1 MEKELRTSIYYSLR
15 FKERVVL
22 EVLNGRLSA
31 EGARKK
37 YNIGGKMT
45 VYRWLSAY
53 KKWQER
59 KKSLTLSGMK
69 ENKKERQEPQ
79 SKAQPQLSSSD
90 EVTQLKKELK
100 KALLQVEAYK
110 MLLEIG
116 KEAYGIDLEKKSGQM
131 LSED

>member
-1 MEKELRTSIYYSLR
+1 MGKELKTSRYYSLS

-22 EVLNGRLSA
+22 EVLNGQLSA

-37 YNIGGKMT
+37 YKIGGKMT

-53 KKWQER
+53 KKS
-59 KKSLTLSGMK
+59 KKEKKVLTLPSQK
-69 ENKKERQEPQ
+69 EKKNMEQQLKSE
-79 SKAQPQLSSSD
+79 PQLSNS
-90 EVTQLKKELK
+90 EELVQLKKELE

-116 KEAYGIDLEKKSGQM
+116 KVAYGIDLEKKSGQM

>member
-1 MEKELRTSIYYSLR
+1 MEKELKTSVYYSLS

-22 EVLNGRLSA
+22 EVLNGRISA

-45 VYRWLSAY
+45 VYRWLKAY
-53 KKWQER
+53 KKGLKR
-59 KKSLTLSGMK
+59 KKVL
-69 ENKKERQEPQ
+69 P
-79 SKAQPQLSSSD
+79 LSSMQEKRKEQQKSNSQVQSS
-90 EVTQLKKELK
+90 ESEELARLKKELE

-116 KEAYGIDLEKKSGQM
+116 KEAYGIDLEKKSGRR